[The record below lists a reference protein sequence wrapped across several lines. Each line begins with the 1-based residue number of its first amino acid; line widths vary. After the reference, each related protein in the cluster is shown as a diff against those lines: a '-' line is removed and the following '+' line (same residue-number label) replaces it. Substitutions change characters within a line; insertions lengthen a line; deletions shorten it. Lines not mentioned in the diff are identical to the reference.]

1 MPWSIG
7 FYGELFMDDN
17 RQFEDIPD
25 NADAD
30 TGDYISSEELEKA
43 VKRRKKWII
52 IGILAVLV
60 IAGAA
65 LGVYFGFFSGKNGTY
80 YFSACEIEGEIVYT
94 AEELSQDGIDIK
106 DSYFKLSG
114 KNCTVCIFGVT
125 AEGTITFNADNTF
138 IITEKNGSNLE
149 DSTTGSYDEAGKT
162 IRLLM
167 SAEGNVYFIFKK

>member
-1 MPWSIG
+1 
-7 FYGELFMDDN
+7 MDDN

-65 LGVYFGFFSGKNGTY
+65 LLIWTLVLARHFRINKQKKT
-80 YFSACEIEGEIVYT
+80 GE
-94 AEELSQDGIDIK
+94 
-106 DSYFKLSG
+106 
-114 KNCTVCIFGVT
+114 
-125 AEGTITFNADNTF
+125 
-138 IITEKNGSNLE
+138 
-149 DSTTGSYDEAGKT
+149 
-162 IRLLM
+162 
-167 SAEGNVYFIFKK
+167 